1 MKMNRP
7 RLTYEEFKAL
17 FQEEFPLEEA
27 LKSEYDA
34 YLAVFEPLDQFAVP
48 LLSPN
53 EKVKLFENTWETLPT
68 TSSRL
73 SFWYVFIKKPAVT
86 FALGIFLGCVLSF
99 FITHVHVDMVQSV
112 QAEPALTIE
121 QEGHTQIYK
130 GKVIDQI
137 YSQLENPKMVLE
149 KKESSSPQPVVYGTL
164 DHGEIYVVLNK

>member
-1 MKMNRP
+1 MNRP

-53 EKVKLFENTWETLPT
+53 EKVKLFEHTWERLQHK
-68 TSSRL
+68 SSNL
-73 SFWYVFIKKPAVT
+73 SLWYGFIKRPAVT
-86 FALGIFLGCVLSF
+86 FAMGIFLGCVLSF
-99 FITHVHVDMVQSV
+99 FPSYVHFDVVRSV

-137 YSQLENPKMVLE
+137 YAQLENPKIVLE